1 MGRSRG
7 SRDLRLPV
15 LPRRPRRVNLDAVG
29 LAPGTVGRVTDL
41 FAPPQ
46 DAWQRVSPALA
57 TRDRLVAAAF
67 WVPVAVAGVVVAAL
81 PLPAWARL
89 LGVAVAVVALVGL
102 AVDWTLAERRR
113 ARRGY
118 LETDDEVV
126 LTEGVLFRSM
136 TVVPYGRLQYVDV
149 EAGPLQRRLGIAT
162 LTVHTASPRT
172 AAELPGLPVDEA
184 ARLRGVLTERVR
196 ERGAGV

>member
-1 MGRSRG
+1 MEREPPDGRTPSASIAPRHCAGQPARG
-7 SRDLRLPV
+7 VRAGGYG
-15 LPRRPRRVNLDAVG
+15 RRVD
-29 LAPGTVGRVTDL
+29 DL

-67 WVPVAVAGVVVAAL
+67 WTPFAVAGVVVAL
-81 PLPAWARL
+81 VPLPWWARV
-89 LGVAVAVVALVGL
+89 LGAVVAVATLVAL
-102 AVDWTLAERRR
+102 AADWTLAERRR

-172 AAELPGLPVDEA
+172 AAELPGLPADEA

>member
-1 MGRSRG
+1 M
-7 SRDLRLPV
+7 
-15 LPRRPRRVNLDAVG
+15 
-29 LAPGTVGRVTDL
+29 TDL
-41 FAPPQ
+41 FAAPQ

-57 TRDRLVAAAF
+57 TRDRVVAAAF
-67 WVPVAVAGVVVAAL
+67 WLPFAVAGVVVAVL
-81 PLPAWARL
+81 PLPVWARV
-89 LGVAVAVVALVGL
+89 LGGAVAVVALVGL
-102 AVDWTLAERRR
+102 AVDWSLAERRR

-118 LETDDEVV
+118 LETDDEVL
-126 LTEGVLFRSM
+126 LTEGVMFRSM

-172 AAELPGLPVDEA
+172 AAELPGLPADEA